1 MRQPV
6 PGVALAP
13 WFVLGTRRLVQAAIL
28 IAVISGCSGAIDR
41 PGSSMDNG
49 SSGSPGGPTGGVGG
63 GAGGVGSGGADG
75 GGAGGGSGNGGAG
88 GGIGVPTAG
97 NPFSGTVFYVNP
109 DWKLEVERS
118 ASAHPEDAALLRKA
132 EAYPTAIWLDS
143 MSRLPL
149 VGRTLDD
156 ALAQQQRL
164 GQLVVTVF
172 VVYDLPNRDCAA
184 LASNGE
190 LSVDANGLDIYEHQ
204 YIDPIAAALA
214 AHPNQRIVLLIE
226 PDSLGNIAT
235 NLSVPRC
242 AASESTY
249 RAAVAYALAT
259 LAAPNTFL
267 YLDAAHSGWLGWP
280 DNLSKIS
287 TIFQQVLTAAGGASV
302 IRGFATDLANYSVLT
317 TVTPELFDY
326 QGNPCHDELTY
337 VDHLRSAL
345 AAVGITNKGFLIDTS
360 RSGRG
365 GIRHEWGS
373 WCNVRGAALGLRPAA
388 DPMPGL
394 DAYLWMK
401 PPGESDGTSDSTAPR
416 FDAHCA
422 NQDAT
427 PGAPQAGQWF
437 DAYFVDLVHNATPP
451 L

>member
-1 MRQPV
+1 MST
-6 PGVALAP
+6 
-13 WFVLGTRRLVQAAIL
+13 TRVVQAAIL
-28 IAVISGCSGAIDR
+28 IAILSGCSGAIER
-41 PGSSMDNG
+41 PGNGAGDNG
-49 SSGSPGGPTGGVGG
+49 SGG
-63 GAGGVGSGGADG
+63 GAGGSSG
-75 GGAGGGSGNGGAG
+75 GGAGGSPGGSTGGTGGGGTGTGGSGGGGGAG
-88 GGIGVPTAG
+88 LGVPTAG
-97 NPFSGTVFYVNP
+97 NPFSGTAFYVNP
-109 DWKLEVERS
+109 DWKLEVELS

-132 EAYPTAIWLDS
+132 EAYPTAIWLDTI
-143 MSRLPL
+143 SRVPSL
-149 VGRTLDD
+149 GRFLDD
-156 ALAQQQRL
+156 ALAEQQRL

-172 VVYDLPNRDCAA
+172 VIYDLPNRDCAA

-204 YIDPIAAALA
+204 YIDPIAAAFA

-235 NLSVPRC
+235 NLSVPKC

-249 RAAVAYALAT
+249 RDAVAYALRT

-287 TIFQQVLTAAGGASV
+287 TIYQQVLSSAGGAGV
-302 IRGFATDLANYSVLT
+302 IRGFATDLANYSVLD

-345 AAVGITNKGFLIDTS
+345 AGVGITGKAFLIDTS
-360 RSGRG
+360 RNGRG

-373 WCNVRGAALGLRPAA
+373 WCNVQGAALGLRPVA
-388 DPMPGL
+388 DPAPGI

-437 DAYFVDLVHNATPP
+437 DAYFVNLVHNATPP